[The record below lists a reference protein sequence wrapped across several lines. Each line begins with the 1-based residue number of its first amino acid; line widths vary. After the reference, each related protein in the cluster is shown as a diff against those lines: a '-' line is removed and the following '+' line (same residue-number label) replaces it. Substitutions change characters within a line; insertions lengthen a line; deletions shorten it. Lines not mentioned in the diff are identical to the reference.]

1 MLEKDDLSV
10 IYVKKDFVSE
20 NEIRWCPGCGD
31 YGIFNALV
39 QAFAKLNIPKENFV
53 VISGIGCSSRLPYY
67 CNTYGFHSLHGR
79 ALTIA
84 MGVRISNPKLSIWVA
99 TGDGDALSIGGNHF
113 IHTIRKNPNINILL
127 FNNEIYGLTKGQVS
141 PTSPYGKKTKTSPLG
156 SIDTPINA
164 IKLALVSG
172 ATFAA
177 RALATDISMMR
188 EIFIAAGTH
197 KGIAIIELLT
207 NCIIFNDGSFSP
219 FEQKDNKANNTL
231 VLSNNQHLIFGKD
244 LNKGIIFDNWMP
256 KVITFFNDE
265 DKKKLIIH
273 NSSNPSNI
281 YFEVLADLK
290 YPNFPL
296 ILGIFKNIS
305 TKTYEISVL
314 EQEEY
319 AKENA
324 KIKTI
329 EKLMDGGDTWI
340 I

>member
-10 IYVKKDFVSE
+10 IYVKKDFISE

-67 CNTYGFHSLHGR
+67 CDTYGFHSLHGR

-84 MGVRISNPKLSIWVA
+84 MGVRLSNPKLSIWVA

-113 IHTIRKNPNINILL
+113 IHTIRKNPNIKILL
-127 FNNEIYGLTKGQVS
+127 FNNEIYGLTKGQLS
-141 PTSPYGKKTKTSPLG
+141 PTSPLGVKTKTSLMG
-156 SIDTPINA
+156 SIDNPINA

-177 RALATDISMMR
+177 RVLATNISMMR
-188 EIFIAAGTH
+188 EIFISAGNH
-197 KGIAIIELLT
+197 KGISIIEILT
-207 NCIIFNDGSFSP
+207 NCIIFNDGIFTP
-219 FEQKDNKANNTL
+219 FEQKDKKADTTL
-231 VLSNNQHLIFGKD
+231 VLSNDQPLVFGSKSD
-244 LNKGIIFDNWMP
+244 KGIIFENWTP
-256 KVITFFNDE
+256 KIINFINDT
-265 DKKKLIIH
+265 DKEKLIIH
-273 NSSNPSNI
+273 NSKSNSNI
-281 YFEVLADLK
+281 YFELLASLK
-290 YPNFPL
+290 YPEFPL

-305 TKTYEISVL
+305 NKTYEKILL
-314 EQEEY
+314 EKKEY
-319 AKENA
+319 TRENS
-324 KIKTI
+324 KIKNI
-329 EKLMDGGDTWI
+329 KDLMDGGDTWI

>member
-10 IYVKKDFVSE
+10 IYVKKDFISE

-84 MGVRISNPKLSIWVA
+84 MGVRLVNPTLSIWVA

-127 FNNEIYGLTKGQVS
+127 FNNEIYGLTKGQFS
-141 PTSPYGKKTKTSPLG
+141 PTSQYGLKTKTSPLG

-164 IKLALVSG
+164 LKLALSSG

-177 RALATDISMMR
+177 RALASNISMMR
-188 EIFIAAGTH
+188 EIFIAAGNH
-197 KGIAIIELLT
+197 KGISIIEILT
-207 NCIIFNDGSFSP
+207 NCIIFNDGIFSP
-219 FEQKDNKANNTL
+219 FEQKNKKADTTLILSDNNPL
-231 VLSNNQHLIFGKD
+231 VFGQNLD
-244 LNKGIIFDNWMP
+244 KGIIFDNWTP
-256 KVITFFNDE
+256 KVINLID
-265 DKKKLIIH
+265 DKDKDKVIVH
-273 NSSNPSNI
+273 NSKNNSNI
-281 YFEVLADLK
+281 YFEVLSNFK
-290 YPNFPL
+290 YPEFPL
-296 ILGIFKNIS
+296 ILGIFKNILNN
-305 TKTYEISVL
+305 TYENLSL
-314 EQEEY
+314 EKEEY
-319 AKENA
+319 AKKNA
-324 KIKTI
+324 KIQNI
-329 EKLMDGGDTWI
+329 EDLMDGGDTWI